1 MKIKLSIIAVI
12 AIISHLCSCSDSEEK
27 KTENKQPEKL
37 ALGYIYTT
45 TNGEGEN
52 KVIQLTRYSDG
63 SLGDEKSYSTGAKG
77 GSDHAAPAHGDYD
90 AQGATKIVGNCL
102 LTCNTGANSIA
113 VFHVDK
119 KSGSLHFVANTP
131 SHGTRP
137 VTIGWMPVAGSENE
151 FWILVGNQWNTP
163 TVIYDGDKL
172 QRLPSDDF
180 FKQDLTKPDPTDKE
194 RTVQLFKLNS
204 NTGTLTYQS
213 LVGEYNRQNG
223 GPCDVKFSP
232 DGTKLAVTLW
242 GVPHFL
248 TAKPILKETR
258 PSRVY
263 VYDFDN
269 GKVSNPRYFEEEGI
283 IGSVGFNWS
292 KNSDMLYVSN
302 FNLIPEKIDQGLMIL
317 KDDKT
322 KLSKIK
328 TFITG
333 IDGNVDEACWTA
345 VSPDA
350 KRLYVCS
357 FSTNVL
363 GTYELDETGMVTKN
377 IGFEKRGDNAPI
389 EDSKDIYVT
398 PDNKFVY
405 FLGSL
410 T

>member
-1 MKIKLSIIAVI
+1 M
-12 AIISHLCSCSDSEEK
+12 
-27 KTENKQPEKL
+27 
-37 ALGYIYTT
+37 YTT

-258 PSRVY
+258 PS
-263 VYDFDN
+263 
-269 GKVSNPRYFEEEGI
+269 
-283 IGSVGFNWS
+283 
-292 KNSDMLYVSN
+292 
-302 FNLIPEKIDQGLMIL
+302 
-317 KDDKT
+317 
-322 KLSKIK
+322 
-328 TFITG
+328 
-333 IDGNVDEACWTA
+333 
-345 VSPDA
+345 
-350 KRLYVCS
+350 
-357 FSTNVL
+357 
-363 GTYELDETGMVTKN
+363 
-377 IGFEKRGDNAPI
+377 
-389 EDSKDIYVT
+389 
-398 PDNKFVY
+398 
-405 FLGSL
+405 
-410 T
+410 